1 MKLKI
6 NKACDL
12 SSISVL
18 PPHSRRSSLA
28 PTGPQGPQSSQL
40 RSQSSQQSFSQGLS
54 SQHGLFSQFS
64 QSSLDD
70 VVTND
75 QRVNSQE
82 RENAVK
88 KFSCLPPV
96 SYTREESQMPITR
109 SSNNLIRKWN
119 TTSAS
124 DQRSQISEELE
135 RRFGMLDTSL
145 NRFGM
150 ILDSVQSDLMQVNR
164 GTKDVSLEME
174 KMRQKL
180 GAYDISMQLMNKRQ
194 EDIKTSI
201 DGGLKSLSDQLRKDI
216 YQDQFKKILLMLS
229 TLPEQIEASLMKL
242 QIELCNIFAKEM
254 QAMASSLKSPNHNGQ
269 VATTKKRAGRCATQ
283 QKRPRTIKSV
293 PPKIC
298 GKSTEVLKV
307 ELGGWNSVKK
317 ERATIR
323 KRIPAN
329 ELKKRGVSSIG
340 QNMSQAREC
349 RISIDSDEDIEG
361 GFSCLINQKET
372 DYEIKLIE
380 DVKEETEQIL
390 RRARRQR
397 RKYSNPI
404 IID

>member
-40 RSQSSQQSFSQGLS
+40 RSQSSQQSLSQGLS

-64 QSSLDD
+64 QSSLDE

-96 SYTREESQMPITR
+96 SYTREESQMPNTR

-124 DQRSQISEELE
+124 DQRSQISEELD

-254 QAMASSLKSPNHNGQ
+254 QAMTSSLKSPNHNGQ
-269 VATTKKRAGRCATQ
+269 VATIKKRAGRCATQ
-283 QKRPRTIKSV
+283 LKRPRTIKSPNV

-298 GKSTEVLKV
+298 RKSTEVPKV

-317 ERATIR
+317 EQATIK
-323 KRIPAN
+323 KRIPAI
-329 ELKKRGVSSIG
+329 ERKKRGVSSVG
-340 QNMSQAREC
+340 QAREC
-349 RISIDSDEDIEG
+349 RISIDSDEDIER

-372 DYEIKLIE
+372 DNEIKLIK

-397 RKYSNPI
+397 KKYSNPI